1 MPNVRTGRQR
11 HRLTIEKLTTETR
24 DDGSAPEMWT
34 AIDEVW
40 ASVRPLR
47 GRELFEAQQMKATAD
62 TTVELRHYA
71 GLRPQIYR
79 FTKDNRAR
87 ILNIV
92 HVANL
97 DERDVAHE
105 CLCREEP

>member
-1 MPNVRTGRQR
+1 MNVRAGELR
-11 HRLTIEKLTTETR
+11 HRWKIETLTNETQ
-24 DDGSAPEMWT
+24 DDGSAPDVWT
-34 AIDEVW
+34 EVDEVW
-40 ASVRPLR
+40 VSVKPLR
-47 GRELFEAQQMKATAD
+47 GRELVEAQQLKATAD
-62 TTVELRHYA
+62 HKVGLRHYA
-71 GLRPQIYR
+71 GLRPQVYR
-79 FTKDNRAR
+79 FTKDNQAR